1 MIQATH
7 NDERYELLSP
17 TLLPRASGF
26 LWNESMM
33 VHVNCRGY
41 IVAQFMQPEP
51 AKYSHAPNLEAKTF
65 MQPEQPYYA
74 HHPGRFVY
82 VKDEEDGT
90 VFSAPYEPVRAELEQ
105 YSFSVGK
112 HDIHWQVL
120 HNGLEIGMTLTLPKN
135 DPHEL
140 WKITVRNVSGAHR
153 KVSLYP
159 YFTIGYMSW
168 MNQSGEYRPDLQA
181 IVASSITPYQKYK
194 DYDKIKHLKDKT
206 FLLAEREPTAWEA
219 NQEEFEGEGGIMHP
233 SALHADTLAGGEARY
248 ETPAAV
254 LQYKLD
260 LKAGE
265 EQEFRLVFGPAQ
277 HESEIADIR
286 RRYFS
291 PAEPAELA
299 KHTDPTD
306 PKDYAHIYTATSG
319 SLERTFESKDT
330 YSDVENTGDREHTET
345 MRHTASEN
353 LLSTPAQ
360 DGFTAAAQEYAAY
373 ISAGKGPLEIHTPD
387 VDLDNFVNHWL
398 PRQMYYH
405 GATNR
410 LTTDPQTRNYL
421 QDHMGMSYIMPE
433 VARNAFMT
441 ALAQQESSGAMPD
454 GIILH
459 PDAELKY
466 INQVPHTD
474 HCVWLPICLSTYL
487 DETNDYALLAEIL
500 PFADSSEPATVF
512 EHMNRAMQWLAQDRD
527 ERGLNYIRQGDWCD
541 PMNMVGYKG
550 KGVSGWLTIAT
561 AYAFNVWADIC
572 EAGGHAEHAAQHRLA
587 AKETNA
593 IVNQYL
599 WDGDWYARGI
609 TDDNV
614 VFGVHTDKEG
624 RIFINPQGW
633 ALLSGAADASQQQKL
648 IRAVEE
654 QLESPY
660 GVEKLAPSF
669 TAMREDVGRVTQK
682 HPGSAENGAV
692 YNHAAAFYI
701 YGLYEVGEQE
711 HAYRLLRKMLPGP
724 DREDI
729 LQRGQLP
736 VFIPNYYRGA
746 YRQFPKTAGRS
757 SHLFNTGTAPWV
769 YRCLVDG
776 LFGVQGTA
784 QGLRIQ
790 PQLPSAWQQAAIKRS
805 FRGALLDIQI
815 TRAAGVS
822 ATEVYVEGILIPD
835 GVLKELNSGALYQ
848 VQVKLPVI

>member
-1 MIQATH
+1 MIQATN
-7 NDERYELLSP
+7 NDDRYELLSP
-17 TLLPRASGF
+17 TLLPKASGF

-41 IVAQFMQPEP
+41 VVAQFMQPEP
-51 AKYSHAPNLEAKTF
+51 AKYAHAPNLEAKTF

-82 VKDEEDGT
+82 VKDEENGE

-112 HDIHWQVL
+112 HDIYWKVL

-135 DPHEL
+135 EPHEL
-140 WKITVRNVSGAHR
+140 WKITVKNVSEANR

-168 MNQSGEYRPDLQA
+168 MNQSGEYRSDLQA

-233 SALHADTLAGGEARY
+233 SALRADTLAGGEARY

-265 EQEFRLVFGPAQ
+265 EQDFRFVFGPAQ
-277 HESEIADIR
+277 HEIEIADIR
-286 RRYFS
+286 SRYFAPATPGASEHS
-291 PAEPAELA
+291 P
-299 KHTDPTD
+299 
-306 PKDYAHIYTATSG
+306 TAASG
-319 SLERTFESKDT
+319 SLE
-330 YSDVENTGDREHTET
+330 
-345 MRHTASEN
+345 HTAKGDKS
-353 LLSTPAQ
+353 SSRPDQ
-360 DGFTAAAQEYAAY
+360 DGFIAAVQEYAAY
-373 ISAGKGPLEIHTPD
+373 ISEGKGPLEIRTPD
-387 VDLDNFVNHWL
+387 ANLDNFVNHWL

-421 QDHMGMSYIMPE
+421 QDNMGMSYIKPE
-433 VARNAFMT
+433 VARNAFLT
-441 ALAQQESSGAMPD
+441 ALAQQKSNGAMPD

-474 HCVWLPICLSTYL
+474 HCIWLPICLSTYL
-487 DETNDYALLAEIL
+487 DETNDYALLAEVL
-500 PFADSSEPATVF
+500 PFADSSESATVF

-572 EAGGHAEHAAQHRLA
+572 EAGGHSEHAAHHRQA
-587 AKETNA
+587 AKETNE

-614 VFGVHTDKEG
+614 VFGVRTDKEG

-633 ALLSGAADASQQQKL
+633 ALLSGAADPSQRQKL

-654 QLESPY
+654 QLETPY

-776 LFGVQGTA
+776 LFGVKGTA
-784 QGLRIQ
+784 EGLRIQ
-790 PQLPSAWQQAAIKRS
+790 PQLPSSWQQAAIKRS
-805 FRGALLDIQI
+805 FRDAVLDIQI
-815 TRAAGVS
+815 MRESGVS
-822 ATEVYVEGILIPD
+822 ATEVYVDDRLIPD
-835 GVLKELNSGALYQ
+835 GLLKELNSGALYQ
-848 VQVKLPVI
+848 VQVKLPIV